1 MGLEFE
7 NGLEA
12 LSGLK
17 TEDYHKKVSKPSQ
30 F

>member
-12 LSGLK
+12 LNDLK
-17 TEDYHKKVSKPSQ
+17 KEDYHKKASKPSQ